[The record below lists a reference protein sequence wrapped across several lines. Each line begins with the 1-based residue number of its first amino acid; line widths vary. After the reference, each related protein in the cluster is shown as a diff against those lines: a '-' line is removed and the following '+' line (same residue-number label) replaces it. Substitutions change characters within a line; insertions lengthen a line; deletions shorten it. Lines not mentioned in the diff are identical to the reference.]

1 MEYIMVQVL
10 ILAAVAAFLFWRL
23 SLVLGIRTGFE
34 KTSNINIQKD
44 SKRPAPNGK
53 KSVDNFTDEDISD
66 YVELSSGAG
75 KQLKAIKKVE
85 NEFLVQSFVSGAKN
99 AYEIILMAYEKGDL
113 DVLKE
118 HLAVEVYDDFKTVVN
133 ERANNGY
140 TVDANFAGLRE
151 IRIRDVF
158 YDPNTMLAEITV
170 FFKCELTSV
179 VKDKNNEIVE
189 GSSSQIKAHTD
200 VWTFGRK
207 IGSADPAW
215 KLIAT
220 GE

>member
-1 MEYIMVQVL
+1 MMLKFKEYLRELTISPDYQQKGTFNPFYTVTPEVEKT
-10 ILAAVAAFLFWRL
+10 VKKERFKKFER
-23 SLVLGIRTGFE
+23 IRT
-34 KTSNINIQKD
+34 
-44 SKRPAPNGK
+44 
-53 KSVDNFTDEDISD
+53 
-66 YVELSSGAG
+66 
-75 KQLKAIKKVE
+75 
-85 NEFLVQSFVSGAKN
+85 
-99 AYEIILMAYEKGDL
+99 
-113 DVLKE
+113 
-118 HLAVEVYDDFKTVVN
+118 
-133 ERANNGY
+133 
-140 TVDANFAGLRE
+140 
-151 IRIRDVF
+151 
-158 YDPNTMLAEITV
+158 EITV